1 MIEGPIGVIGAGQMG
16 GGIAQV
22 IAQAG
27 LPAVLTDE
35 RPGQAEQAIV
45 DTRNRLMRR
54 VKDGRMDE
62 ADVGRICGLI
72 TPVDSYEGFG
82 SCEMVIE
89 AVYEDAGVK
98 AEVLGAVEKHLS
110 ENTVIASNTSTIP
123 ITGMAS
129 VLERPWNFCGI
140 HFFNPAPVMKLVE
153 VVRAL
158 LTSDETI
165 ARAVEFTERVGKTK
179 VTVKDSPGFVAN
191 RLLGP
196 MINEAVFLY
205 SEGIASKEDIDT
217 VMKLGTNHPMGP
229 LELADLI
236 GLDICLAVIEVLHR
250 DLADSKYRPAPLL
263 RQMVQSG
270 LLGRKTGRG
279 FYDYGG

>member
-45 DTRNRLMRR
+45 DTRKRLMRR

-62 ADVGRICGLI
+62 AEVDQICGLI
-72 TPVDSYEGFG
+72 TPVDSYDGFG

>member
-35 RPGQAEQAIV
+35 RPGQAEQAV
-45 DTRNRLMRR
+45 ADTRKRLMRR
-54 VKDGRMDE
+54 VKDGRMDQ
-62 ADVGRICGLI
+62 AVVDQVCGLI
-72 TPVDSYEGFG
+72 TPVDSYDGFA

-98 AEVLGAVEKHLS
+98 AGVLAAVEKHLS
-110 ENTVIASNTSTIP
+110 ENAVIASNTSTIP

-153 VVRAL
+153 IVRAL
-158 LTSDETI
+158 LTPTRPSHAPSSFPSAS
-165 ARAVEFTERVGKTK
+165 ARRR
-179 VTVKDSPGFVAN
+179 SPS
-191 RLLGP
+191 R
-196 MINEAVFLY
+196 
-205 SEGIASKEDIDT
+205 T
-217 VMKLGTNHPMGP
+217 
-229 LELADLI
+229 
-236 GLDICLAVIEVLHR
+236 
-250 DLADSKYRPAPLL
+250 RPASW
-263 RQMVQSG
+263 RTASSD
-270 LLGRKTGRG
+270 R
-279 FYDYGG
+279 

>member
-35 RPGQAEQAIV
+35 RPGQAEQAV
-45 DTRNRLMRR
+45 ADTRKRLMRR
-54 VKDGRMDE
+54 VKDGRMDQ
-62 ADVGRICGLI
+62 AVVDQVCGLI
-72 TPVDSYEGFG
+72 TPVDSYDGFA

-98 AEVLGAVEKHLS
+98 AGVLAAVEKHLS
-110 ENTVIASNTSTIP
+110 ENAVIASNTSTIP

-153 VVRAL
+153 IVRAL

-165 ARAVEFTERVGKTK
+165 ARAVELSERIGKTK

-229 LELADLI
+229 LALADLI

-270 LLGRKTGRG
+270 LLGQKTGRG
-279 FYDYGG
+279 FYDYSG

>member
-35 RPGQAEQAIV
+35 RPGQAEQAVV
-45 DTRNRLMRR
+45 DARKRLMRR

-62 ADVGRICGLI
+62 ATVEDICERI
-72 TPVDSYEGFG
+72 TPVDSYDAFG

-123 ITGMAS
+123 ITGMAG

-270 LLGRKTGRG
+270 LLGQKTGRG